1 MTEIIVA
8 AVVGLLLVVLV
19 ARGVFTVPQAQ
30 SAVLERNGRFHRVAE
45 AGLHFRIPLVDH
57 VRARIDLREQV
68 ITFPKTGHRTVDDS
82 SVAVV
87 LKLFCQIRDVQAAVY
102 SVANWIL
109 AVEQVAMAAVADE
122 IDELTRQR
130 ALVSRRAIAQAV
142 QNALGA
148 ETARWGISINS
159 VELTIEP
166 DES

>member
-8 AVVGLLLVVLV
+8 AVVGLLLVVLL

-30 SAVLERNGRFHRVAE
+30 SAVIERNGRFHRVAE
-45 AGLHFRIPLVDH
+45 AGPHFRIPLVDH

-68 ITFPKTGHRTVDDS
+68 GRGGR
-82 SVAVV
+82 
-87 LKLFCQIRDVQAAVY
+87 RDRRDRPA
-102 SVANWIL
+102 SG
-109 AVEQVAMAAVADE
+109 
-122 IDELTRQR
+122 

-166 DES
+166 DEG